1 MSTSRLAL
9 LAVIVVGA
17 FLRAVVAAQGWFYG
31 DDLTLG
37 AQARAEGLGTLLFQ
51 PHDGH
56 LMPGAWV
63 ILWLLPPLNW
73 PVTLAALIVL
83 QAVAAV
89 AVAYAAVRT
98 APGNAWWVTAL
109 YLLTP
114 LTLAVT
120 TWPAAAV
127 NSLPLHAAAAIWL
140 AHGWLYLQRRRRSD
154 LVIVVVAILVACLFS
169 ERAILLAM
177 VSLYLLWVWPYPRQ
191 NRLNL
196 VRMMPFFLLPPALW
210 ALVYA
215 FVAGVPDKEIDL
227 SASAALFGHGYL
239 RGFLPTL
246 VGAPWTWQRW
256 HPGPPFADPTAAAVI
271 AGVLAA
277 VALLVWAARRRGLA
291 AMVVVFVYPVL
302 ALGALILGRSGP
314 DTAPEI
320 AQTLRHFAE
329 VSVLLV
335 LTLGVLAGPGRRKA
349 IIVALVAVSS
359 LVSTVTY
366 AQSWSQQPARE
377 YFTTLQAELEQR
389 REPILD
395 QPVAL
400 EVLLPVAYP
409 YNQLSSLLPEG
420 QVTGATQEPT
430 LVDGSGHLIA
440 AELAPARA
448 TAWEPGCVEPGSE
461 LLVPLDGPLFERDWV
476 VRLNVL
482 AAGATGVT
490 VGLGEGQP
498 TSAQVPS
505 GLSEVFVRVSGGG
518 DTLRVSARDQT
529 VCLGQNVVGQ
539 LAVTQ

>member
-1 MSTSRLAL
+1 MTRSRVAL
-9 LAVIVVGA
+9 LAVLVVGVT
-17 FLRAVVAAQGWFYG
+17 LRALVAAQGWLYG
-31 DDLTLG
+31 DDLTLA
-37 AQARAEGLGTLLFQ
+37 AQARAEGLGNLLLQ

-63 ILWLLPPLNW
+63 VLRLLPPLNW
-73 PVTLAALIVL
+73 SVALAVLIAGQVLAAL
-83 QAVAAV
+83 
-89 AVAYAAVRT
+89 AVAYAAART

-114 LTLAVT
+114 LTLPVT
-120 TWPAAAV
+120 TWLSAAV
-127 NSLPLHAAAAIWL
+127 NSLPLHAAAALWL
-140 AHGWLYLQRRRRSD
+140 AHGWLYLRRRRSSD
-154 LVIVVVAILVACLFS
+154 LVVVVAAILLACLFS
-169 ERAILLAM
+169 ERALLLAPT
-177 VSLYLLWVWPYPRQ
+177 SLLLLWAWSGNRHPGRLVPAFLVPTAVWATVYVVAAGIPDS
-191 NRLNL
+191 N
-196 VRMMPFFLLPPALW
+196 PAG
-210 ALVYA
+210 
-215 FVAGVPDKEIDL
+215 AGPL
-227 SASAALFGHGYL
+227 ALFTHGYV

-246 VGAPWTWQRW
+246 IGAPWTWERW
-256 HPGPPFADPTAAAVI
+256 HPGPPFADPATVTMIAGALAAAV
-271 AGVLAA
+271 
-277 VALLVWAARRRGLA
+277 LLIWSVRRRGLA
-291 AMVVVFVYPVL
+291 AMVVVFAYPVL
-302 ALGALILGRSGP
+302 ALAALAWGRSAP

-335 LTLGVLAGPGRRKA
+335 LTLGVLAGEGRRHA
-349 IIVALVAVSS
+349 VVAAVVAVSS
-359 LVSTVTY
+359 LVSTATY
-366 AQSWSQQPARE
+366 AQSWSEQPARE
-377 YFTTLQAELEQR
+377 YFTTLRAELEQR

-400 EVLLPVAYP
+400 EVLLPVTYP
-409 YNQLSSLLPEG
+409 YNQLSALLPEG

-430 LVDGSGHLIA
+430 LVDASGHLIA

-482 AAGATGVT
+482 AAGATGVA

-498 TSAQVPS
+498 TPAQVPS

>member
-1 MSTSRLAL
+1 MTRSRVAL
-9 LAVIVVGA
+9 LAVLIVGVT
-17 FLRAVVAAQGWFYG
+17 LRALVAAQGWLYG

-37 AQARAEGLGTLLFQ
+37 AQARAEGLGNLLLQ

-63 ILWLLPPLNW
+63 VLRLLPPLNW
-73 PVTLAALIVL
+73 SVALTVLIAGQVLAAL
-83 QAVAAV
+83 

-114 LTLAVT
+114 LTLPVT
-120 TWPAAAV
+120 TWLSAAV
-127 NSLPLHAAAAIWL
+127 NSLPLHVAAALWL
-140 AHGWLYLQRRRRSD
+140 AHGWLYLRRRRTTD
-154 LVIVVVAILVACLFS
+154 LVVVAVAILLACLFS
-169 ERAILLAM
+169 ERALLLAPT
-177 VSLYLLWVWPYPRQ
+177 SLLLLWAWSGNRNPGRLVPAFLVPTAVWATVYVIAAGIPDS
-191 NRLNL
+191 N
-196 VRMMPFFLLPPALW
+196 PAG
-210 ALVYA
+210 
-215 FVAGVPDKEIDL
+215 AGPLDL
-227 SASAALFGHGYL
+227 FTHGYV

-246 VGAPWTWQRW
+246 IGAPWTWERW
-256 HPGPPFADPTAAAVI
+256 HPGPPFADPATVTMIAGALAAA
-271 AGVLAA
+271 
-277 VALLVWAARRRGLA
+277 ALLIWSVRRRGLA
-291 AMVVVFVYPVL
+291 AMVVVFAYPVL
-302 ALGALILGRSGP
+302 ALAALAWGRSAP

-335 LTLGVLAGPGRRKA
+335 LTLGVLAGEGRRHA
-349 IIVALVAVSS
+349 VVAAVVAVSS
-359 LVSTVTY
+359 LVSTATY
-366 AQSWSQQPARE
+366 AQSWSEQPARE
-377 YFTTLQAELEQR
+377 YFTTLRAELEQR

-400 EVLLPVAYP
+400 EVLLPVTYP
-409 YNQLSSLLPEG
+409 YNQLSALLPEG

-430 LVDGSGHLIA
+430 LVDASGHLIA

-482 AAGATGVT
+482 AAGATGVA

-498 TSAQVPS
+498 TPAQVPS